1 MSEAKKLDNQ
11 QNPKFIFIGSNRR
24 ASDLKR
30 AVDHSLDA
38 NGLGIIVDQQRP
50 NLISHMLK
58 TPLPEFNRD
67 PIIHPGFV
75 SGTGKTYQGEKKP
88 CGHKT
93 AFADQNTA
101 DEYLRQIKRTAK
113 LKNQK
118 KFPTHSYL
126 CPHCLAWHLTS
137 KHQFRL
143 EEILQQKEDKIKE
156 LKTRQA
162 ESKTHIADLKFD
174 LSEAKRRIAE
184 LSAELRK
191 KDPEKHHHPPSG

>member
-1 MSEAKKLDNQ
+1 MSEVKKLDNKD
-11 QNPKFIFIGSNRR
+11 PKFLFIGANRMPS
-24 ASDLKR
+24 AL
-30 AVDHSLDA
+30 ALAINHSLHVK
-38 NGLGIIVDQQRP
+38 GLGIIVDHLKP
-50 NLISHMLK
+50 NLISEMLK
-58 TPLPEFNRD
+58 TPMPEITRSVL
-67 PIIHPGFV
+67 IHPRIV
-75 SGTGKTYQGEKKP
+75 SGPGKTYITEKKP

-137 KHQFRL
+137 KHQTSL
-143 EEILQQKEDKIKE
+143 EEILQQKDIKIKE
-156 LKTRQA
+156 LKARQH
-162 ESKTHIADLKFD
+162 ESKTLIADLKFD

-184 LSAELRK
+184 LTSELRK
-191 KDPEKHHHPPSG
+191 KFPDKANPHPPSG